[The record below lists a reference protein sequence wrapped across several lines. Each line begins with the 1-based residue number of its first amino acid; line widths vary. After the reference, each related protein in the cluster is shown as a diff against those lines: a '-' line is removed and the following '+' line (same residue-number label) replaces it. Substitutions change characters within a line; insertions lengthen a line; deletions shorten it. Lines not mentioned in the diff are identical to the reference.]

1 MSQSNPVNQVFNIG
15 KALVK
20 VLSEK
25 VEEGMTNVLSEWGK
39 FEAEQKEKLRQ
50 FSEEVMTKAKQEANS
65 SNGTSATTSGK
76 IDETEDLQETLD
88 ELRSEIARLRAEL
101 KNHRS

>member
-1 MSQSNPVNQVFNIG
+1 MSQSNPVNQVLNIG

-50 FSEEVMTKAKQEANS
+50 FSEEVMAKAKQEANT
-65 SNGTSATTSGK
+65 SNGTSATTSGTSN
-76 IDETEDLQETLD
+76 ETEDLQETLD